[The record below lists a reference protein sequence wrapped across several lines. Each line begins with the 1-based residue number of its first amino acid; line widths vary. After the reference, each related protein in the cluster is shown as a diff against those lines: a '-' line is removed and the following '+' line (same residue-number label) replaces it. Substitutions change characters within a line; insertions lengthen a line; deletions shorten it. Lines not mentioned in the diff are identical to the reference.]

1 MKNFI
6 LDTNVLLHDPSGA
19 LYAFQDNHVYIP
31 IRVLEEIDRKK
42 HSPDLGFHAR
52 ELSRHLD
59 ALFETCDDMLAGA
72 QTPGGGRVFVDLNG
86 DDVQALPGYL
96 EKTTDNMI
104 LLAAR
109 RLEQAHKN
117 HGGVTL
123 VTKDTNLRV
132 KAKRMGIRAE
142 DYRFDKTDPTS
153 ILHTGLADIN
163 VSEDV
168 IHSFSAANDELDA
181 TSEGIP
187 QGVVDTLLHNTCCC
201 LKAGQ
206 PHQFV
211 LAIYNQEKRCFK
223 YVLKPARRDKGH
235 GAVFP
240 RNNEQCFAYDLVSNP
255 ENELITFLGGAGTG
269 KTMIGLL
276 AAIDQLEA
284 GQYERIVVCRPT
296 EEVGKPMGFLPGT
309 HEEKFGP
316 HAAPIISRLKLIG
329 LGRKNSKIDGWLKD
343 GKIEIRPINY
353 IRGDTFDHAVLFVD
367 EGQNFCPLD
376 VKTIIT
382 RAGQG
387 TMVVLNGDPSQ
398 IDAPYLD
405 PLTNGLVHVVS
416 RYKGRPRYA
425 HLKLVKGER
434 SRLAEEAARIL

>member
-1 MKNFI
+1 MKKNYLI
-6 LDTNVLLHDPSGA
+6 DTNVLLHDPAGA
-19 LYAFQDNHVYIP
+19 LFAFEDNDVYLP
-31 IRVLEEIDRKK
+31 IRAIEEVDKKK
-42 HSPDLGFHAR
+42 HSPELGFHAR
-52 ELSRHLD
+52 EVSRHLD
-59 ALFETCDDMLAGA
+59 TLFEGRDVSLGA
-72 QTPGGGRVFVDLNG
+72 PTPGGGRLFVDLNG
-86 DDVQALPGYL
+86 DDVNSLPDFL

-104 LLAAR
+104 LMAAKRLASK
-109 RLEQAHKN
+109 L
-117 HGGVTL
+117 GGIIL
-123 VTKDTNLRV
+123 VSKDTNLRL
-132 KAKRMGIRAE
+132 KAGQMGIKAE

-153 ILHTGLADIN
+153 ILHTGLADID
-163 VSEDV
+163 VSEGV

-181 TSEGIP
+181 TNEGIP
-187 QGVVDTLLHNTCCC
+187 QDVVNSLLHNTCCC
-201 LKAGQ
+201 LRAGQ
-206 PHQFV
+206 PHHFV
-211 LAIYNQEKRCFK
+211 LAIYNQEKGSFK

-255 ENELITFLGGAGTG
+255 EIELVTFLGGAGTG

-276 AAIDQLEA
+276 AALDQLEA

-309 HEEKFGP
+309 LEEKFGP
-316 HAAPIISRLKLIG
+316 HAAPIISRLRLIER
-329 LGRKNSKIDGWLKD
+329 GRKHFKIEEWLRTGKID
-343 GKIEIRPINY
+343 IRPINY
-353 IRGDTFDHAVLFVD
+353 IRGDTVDNAVIVVD
-367 EGQNFCPLD
+367 ESQNFRPLD
-376 VKTIIT
+376 AKTIIS
-382 RAGQG
+382 RAGQN
-387 TMVVLNGDPSQ
+387 TKVVLNGDPGQ